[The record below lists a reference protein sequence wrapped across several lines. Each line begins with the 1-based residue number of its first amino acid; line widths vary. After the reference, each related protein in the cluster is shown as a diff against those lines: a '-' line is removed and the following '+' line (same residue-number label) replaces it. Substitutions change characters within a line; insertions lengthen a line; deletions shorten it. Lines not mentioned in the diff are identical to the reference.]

1 MIYARLIC
9 HVFQILSFSETSVL
23 RFHTYT
29 MTLLPMRIGRVS
41 EPFIGSEV
49 EIHVEAAP
57 VGAGVIWARR
67 AATVHA
73 KEPSVPSHNTHT
85 CSGRGSFHS

>member
-1 MIYARLIC
+1 
-9 HVFQILSFSETSVL
+9 
-23 RFHTYT
+23 
-29 MTLLPMRIGRVS
+29 MRIGGVS

>member
-1 MIYARLIC
+1 
-9 HVFQILSFSETSVL
+9 
-23 RFHTYT
+23 
-29 MTLLPMRIGRVS
+29 MRCRRVRV
-41 EPFIGSEV
+41 PFIENEE

-57 VGAGVIWARR
+57 AGADVIWARR
-67 AATVHA
+67 AAAVHA

>member
-1 MIYARLIC
+1 
-9 HVFQILSFSETSVL
+9 
-23 RFHTYT
+23 
-29 MTLLPMRIGRVS
+29 MRV
-41 EPFIGSEV
+41 PFIENEE

-57 VGAGVIWARR
+57 AGADVIWARR
-67 AATVHA
+67 AAAVHA